1 MIAASCHPVQ
11 TESSSSKF
19 NSAVCNIDCRLAQ
32 MMKKTGGM
40 CQSRVLLESAF
51 NRATKVGLATTVC
64 QLERNCM
71 MTLAYN
77 LYTNLQNYEQED
89 KVENQMTVFLSYY
102 LHPLIFLSSSS
113 YLPYILDVQH

>member
-40 CQSRVLLESAF
+40 CQNSVLLESVF
-51 NRATKVGLATTVC
+51 NHATKVGLATTIC
-64 QLERNCM
+64 QLGQTSM
-71 MTLAYN
+71 MTLLYN
-77 LYTNLQNYEQED
+77 LYTILIHLPLNL
-89 KVENQMTVFLSYY
+89 
-102 LHPLIFLSSSS
+102 
-113 YLPYILDVQH
+113 